1 MLQAHSLLWDYLWV
15 GPNALLLALGIILWR
30 RGTWSAF
37 PAFLAFAVFSAAGQ
51 IAVFAA
57 DIVPSVSPEN
67 FWRVDWV
74 SLLIESFLKF
84 FVIGEVFSRV
94 LKPYPSISK
103 LGRLLVSGLGVVLVL
118 VAAVTAAYS
127 RGDSAVHLI
136 SGAHILEQ
144 TAFMIASGLIFFLFL
159 FAAYFQLSWDR
170 PSFGIL
176 LGLGISACVHLATW
190 AIVANADPS
199 ARGRTL
205 LAFLNM
211 AVYHIC
217 VLIWFYYFLV
227 PERKKTSTQLIA
239 AARGSFGDPL
249 TAGATHQDSLDIWN
263 RELER
268 LVNQ

>member
-15 GPNALLLALGIILWR
+15 GPNALLLALGFTLWR
-30 RGTWSAF
+30 RGTWRAF

-57 DIVPSVSPEN
+57 DVVPSVSPEN

-84 FVIGEVFSRV
+84 FVIGEIFARV

-103 LGRLLVSGLGVVLVL
+103 LGRILVSGLGAVLVL
-118 VAAVTAAYS
+118 VAALTAAYS
-127 RGDSAVHLI
+127 RGDSAVRLI

-144 TAFMIASGLIFFLFL
+144 TAFMIASGLILFLFL

-190 AIVANADPS
+190 AILANAAPS
-199 ARGRTL
+199 PRVRTL
-205 LAFLNM
+205 FAFLIM
-211 AVYHIC
+211 AVYHAC
-217 VLIWFYYFLV
+217 VLIWVYYLLI
-227 PERKKTSTQLIA
+227 PEKKRSSVQPIA
-239 AARGSFGDPL
+239 PAKGSLGDPL
-249 TAGATHQDSLDIWN
+249 TTGATHEETLDLWN
-263 RELER
+263 RELGR

>member
-15 GPNALLLALGIILWR
+15 GPNALLLALGLVLWR
-30 RGTWSAF
+30 RGTWRAF

-51 IAVFAA
+51 IAGFAA
-57 DIVPSVSPEN
+57 DVIPSVSAEN
-67 FWRVDWV
+67 YWRVDWV

-103 LGRLLVSGLGVVLVL
+103 LGRLLVSGMGIVLVL
-118 VAAVTAAYS
+118 VAALTAAYS
-127 RGDSAVHLI
+127 RGDSAVYLI

-144 TAFMIASGLIFFLFL
+144 TSFLIESGLIFFLFL

-170 PSFGIL
+170 FSFGIL

-190 AIVANADPS
+190 AILANADPS
-199 ARGRTL
+199 PRVRTL
-205 LAFLNM
+205 FAFLIM

-227 PERKKTSTQLIA
+227 PEGKKTSTQLIA
-239 AARGSFGDPL
+239 PARGSFGDPL